1 MPLTFCPSSPPLSSL
16 PPAQATFSSTGIEQN
31 WGTYSMIPQADLSTE
46 ANGWKVNDRVI
57 IEVDITT
64 FGALVESVGHS
75 VG

>member
-1 MPLTFCPSSPPLSSL
+1 
-16 PPAQATFSSTGIEQN
+16 
-31 WGTYSMIPQADLSTE
+31 MIPQADLSTE